1 MMTPSNMLAPFTGDR
16 RRGPPPQA
24 RGRLDH
30 RPMAIA
36 VAAILTTSCA
46 GAVPEAKAPE
56 KCPPQAVTVSL
67 LASPRV
73 NPTASGAPRAIV
85 VRLYQL
91 KSDVRL
97 LNAKF
102 EQVWKDDKAALGDDL
117 VKVDEQE
124 VYPAT
129 RVDVKFD
136 RSEAVQHIAAV
147 ALFQNPQG
155 RSWVAASELPPMPAA
170 GACSA
175 KACDA
180 DEEGC
185 DGRAVGD
192 PKLSF
197 FVDGNKI
204 GDGVEQLDQFPTPG
218 PIRGR
223 P

>member
-1 MMTPSNMLAPFTGDR
+1 MMTPSNMLVPITGEPR
-16 RRGPPPQA
+16 KGSRPRA
-24 RGRLDH
+24 RGRLGH
-30 RPMAIA
+30 RQLGIA
-36 VAAILTTSCA
+36 VAAILTASCA
-46 GAVPEAKAPE
+46 QAVPEAKAPE
-56 KCPPQAVTVSL
+56 KCSPQAVTVSI

-73 NPTASGAPRAIV
+73 NPTPGGAPRAIV

-102 EQVWKDDKAALGDDL
+102 EQVWKDDKAALGDEL

-129 RVDVKFD
+129 RVDVKFE
-136 RSEAVQHIAAV
+136 RPESVQHVAAV

-155 RSWVAASELPPMPAA
+155 RNWVASAELPRMPAA
-170 GACSA
+170 GACGA

-180 DEEGC
+180 EDEACHAG
-185 DGRAVGD
+185 AVAD